1 MNLLPSQCQQPSHR
15 TGKFMDL
22 FRSSPNRDVA
32 DWWRHLRRFRS
43 EFNVNSL
50 DADHSF
56 DELPDLKVVTRVP
69 AEWDRRPSETWHGYD
84 GRIRGTLTTCPRE
97 GVDQHPPGRQG
108 CSRSSIDYNLDL
120 ALGCCQWKLM
130 KWEVSASCWQ
140 PVALV
145 HLSLTSTFHLPKTF
159 RVEAPHLCNSGPG
172 RYAWNYY
179 NPCPVI

>member
-1 MNLLPSQCQQPSHR
+1 MP
-15 TGKFMDL
+15 TTI
-22 FRSSPNRDVA
+22 SPNRKV
-32 DWWRHLRRFRS
+32 HGPVPIFSEQRRRRLMTPFA
-43 EFNVNSL
+43 EIPLGMKFNVNSL

-84 GRIRGTLTTCPRE
+84 GRIRGTLTTFPRE